1 MHANWATIWNVA
13 QPAGAASPSGGQAMG
28 DTAVQGVPSGTSAQE
43 AAPGPCGTGGSTS
56 TIIMLVVMFAVFYF
70 LLIRPQQKKA
80 KQHQSMLGGL
90 QKGDEVVTAGGLV
103 GKITGVSDKV
113 LTLEVS
119 EKVRVR
125 VIKSQVTDKFQS

>member
-1 MHANWATIWNVA
+1 MHANWGTIWNVA
-13 QPAGAASPSGGQAMG
+13 QPAGAASPSSGQATEG
-28 DTAVQGVPSGTSAQE
+28 TAIQGVASGPVAQE
-43 AAPGPCGTGGSTS
+43 AAPGPCGNQSSMT
-56 TIIMLVVMFAVFYF
+56 TIIMMVVMFAVFYF

-80 KQHQSMLGGL
+80 KLHQNMLGGL
-90 QKGDEVVTAGGLV
+90 KKGDEVVTAGGLV

-125 VIKSQVTDKFQS
+125 VVKSQVTDKYQS

>member
-1 MHANWATIWNVA
+1 MT
-13 QPAGAASPSGGQAMG
+13 
-28 DTAVQGVPSGTSAQE
+28 
-43 AAPGPCGTGGSTS
+43 
-56 TIIMLVVMFAVFYF
+56 TIIMMVVMFAVFYF

-80 KQHQSMLGGL
+80 KTHQNMLGGL
-90 QKGDEVVTAGGLV
+90 KKGDEVVTAGGLV

-125 VIKSQVTDKFQS
+125 VIKSQVTDKYQS